1 MESSLYVSGMDEQPV
16 YPTSYEYRVYDAGS
30 SIAPHAHAHP
40 SLTIV
45 LGGSYEEAVGGRRG
59 IEAPGSALVCPAGL
73 PHAQQFGTR
82 GARKIIVTPT
92 GDLLD
97 YLTGTTTFRDAP
109 VTRSTAISGLA
120 ARIDSERHT
129 NDAFSRGAIEGLIWQ
144 ASAELGRG
152 LAGATSSHSSIV
164 RRARALIDAMS
175 GEPLSVA
182 DLCRHV
188 GCHPATLTRAFRREH
203 GCTPGAYQR
212 DIRVGRAADII
223 RTTRL
228 PIAEVAASCGFY
240 DQAHLA
246 RSFRAVL
253 GCSPS
258 EYRQRA

>member
-1 MESSLYVSGMDEQPV
+1 MDEQPS
-16 YPTSYEYRVYDAGS
+16 YATSYEYRVYDPGS
-30 SIAPHAHAHP
+30 SIAPHTHLCS

-45 LGGSYEEAVGGRRG
+45 LDGSYEEAIGTRRG
-59 IEAPGSALVCPAGL
+59 VEARGSALICPAGL

-82 GARKIIVTPT
+82 GARKIVVTPA

-97 YLTGTTTFRDAP
+97 YLTGTTSFGEAP
-109 VTRSTAISGLA
+109 AARSTAISALA
-120 ARIDSERHT
+120 ARIDGERRT
-129 NDAFSRGAIEGLIWQ
+129 NDAYSRGAIEGLIWQ

-152 LAGATSSHSSIV
+152 LAGAASPPSSMV
-164 RRARALIDAMS
+164 RRARALIDAMD
-175 GEPLSVA
+175 GEPLSIA

-203 GCTPGAYQR
+203 GCTPAAYQR
-212 DIRVGRAADII
+212 NIRVGRAAGII
-223 RTTRL
+223 RATRL
-228 PIAEVAASCGFY
+228 PIADIAASCGFC

>member
-1 MESSLYVSGMDEQPV
+1 MDQP
-16 YPTSYEYRVYDAGS
+16 PSDATSHEYRVYAAGS
-30 SIAPHAHAHP
+30 SIASHTHSRP

-45 LGGSYEEAVGGRRG
+45 LGGSYEEAIGGRQG
-59 IEAPGSALVCPAGL
+59 IETPGSVLVCPAGL
-73 PHAQQFGTR
+73 PHAQRFGGR
-82 GARKIIVTPT
+82 GARKIIVTPA

-97 YLTGTTTFRDAP
+97 YLTSTTPFRDAP
-109 VTRSTAISGLA
+109 ATRSTAIGGLA
-120 ARIDSERHT
+120 ARIDRERRT
-129 NDAFSRGAIEGLIWQ
+129 NDTFSRGAIEGLIWQ

-152 LAGATSSHSSIV
+152 LAGAASPPSSIV
-164 RRARALIDAMS
+164 RRARALIDAMD

-182 DLCRHV
+182 DLCRHI
-188 GCHPATLTRAFRREH
+188 GCHPTTLTRAFRREH

-212 DIRVGRAADII
+212 DIRVGRAAGII

-228 PIAEVAASCGFY
+228 SIADIAASCGFY

-258 EYRQRA
+258 EYRQRS